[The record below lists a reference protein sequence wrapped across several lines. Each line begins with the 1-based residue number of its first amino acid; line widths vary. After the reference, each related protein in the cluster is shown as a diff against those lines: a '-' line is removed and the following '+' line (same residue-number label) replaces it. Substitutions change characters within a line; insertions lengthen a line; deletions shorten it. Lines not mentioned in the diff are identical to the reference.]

1 MDGTVNGKD
10 TVSVRGRG
18 DGKGG
23 RSKGIRGS
31 VRRACVPA
39 GAGTDAGFT
48 FAFTFPFTVGMPDTA
63 KSPTILVIDDD
74 AEIRYSLSRVLSS
87 RNYTVVEA
95 PSGEQGIAL
104 VKKGPLPDLI
114 FLDVRMG
121 GMSGIEAL
129 QHIRSASPKQL
140 VVLMTAFGTAQTAI
154 EAMKYGAFDYVMK
167 PFDPAKVLTLAQNA
181 LKAHADLR
189 AVSDYKPTINA
200 DDYREGIVG
209 SSPVMQDVF
218 KVVGQVTASDVTVM
232 ITGESGTG
240 KELVARSIWKHSH
253 RSAKP
258 FIAVNCAAIPDNLIE
273 SELFGHEKGSFT
285 GATGQRLGKFEL
297 CDGGT
302 IFLDEI
308 GDMALATQTKILRVL
323 QQGEIQRVGGT
334 ETIRVDVRI
343 LAATNKDLEAMVKA
357 KTFREDLYYRLNVV
371 RIKMPPLRE
380 RPEDIPQIVDF
391 CLQNLVK
398 QKKTRVSKV
407 SPEAMAV
414 LVRHTWPGNVRELE
428 NMVYRSAVIA
438 QGDAILIKD
447 LPQEIRGEG
456 PMEPAAA
463 AAPAPA
469 APVEE
474 SPPAAPVV
482 ETPVAKAAP
491 ALGLGEAFDVVF
503 AQLAAGDEPMLPRVE
518 RELIA
523 RALAAEAG
531 DEVRAAKRL
540 GLTRAALQ
548 KRVKEA

>member
-1 MDGTVNGKD
+1 M
-10 TVSVRGRG
+10 S
-18 DGKGG
+18 
-23 RSKGIRGS
+23 
-31 VRRACVPA
+31 
-39 GAGTDAGFT
+39 DAT
-48 FAFTFPFTVGMPDTA
+48 AA

-74 AEIRYSLSRVLSS
+74 AEIRYSLARVLSS
-87 RNYTVVEA
+87 HGYQVVEA
-95 PSGEQGIAL
+95 PNGEQGIAL
-104 VKKGPLPDLI
+104 VKKGPPPDVV
-114 FLDVRMG
+114 FLDVRMS

-129 QHIRSASPKQL
+129 QHIRSANPRQL

-167 PFDPAKVLTLAQNA
+167 PFDPAKVLALAQNA

-189 AVSDYKPTINA
+189 AVGDYKPTINV

-218 KVVGQVTASDVTVM
+218 KVIGQVTASDVTVM

-253 RSAKP
+253 RSTKP

-285 GATGQRLGKFEL
+285 GATVQRLGKFEL

-343 LAATNKDLEAMVKA
+343 IAATNKDLEEIVRA

-371 RIKMPPLRE
+371 RIRMPPLRE
-380 RPEDIPQIVDF
+380 RGEDIPQIVDF

-398 QKKTRVSKV
+398 QKKARVTKV
-407 SPEAMAV
+407 SPEAMTV
-414 LVRHTWPGNVRELE
+414 LARHRWPGNVRELE
-428 NMVYRSAVIA
+428 NVIYRSAVIA
-438 QGDAILIKD
+438 QGDAILVKD
-447 LPQEIRGEG
+447 LPIEIRDAAGVALTDARSESSV
-456 PMEPAAA
+456 PATQSAA
-463 AAPAPA
+463 TSETTIPAT
-469 APVEE
+469 
-474 SPPAAPVV
+474 SG
-482 ETPVAKAAP
+482 AAP
-491 ALGLGEAFDVVF
+491 ALTLGDALDFVF
-503 AQLAAGDEPMLPRVE
+503 AQLKAGDEPILPRIE
-518 RELIA
+518 REMMA
-523 RALAAEAG
+523 RAVKEEQG
-531 DEVRAAKRL
+531 DETKAARRL
-540 GLTRAALQ
+540 GVTREPPANVL
-548 KRVKEA
+548 VKPAKATKPGG

>member
-1 MDGTVNGKD
+1 MWPNKSAAAEYASARQLFSYFGY
-10 TVSVRGRG
+10 SE
-18 DGKGG
+18 
-23 RSKGIRGS
+23 SEA
-31 VRRACVPA
+31 RRLCWQ
-39 GAGTDAGFT
+39 TLMSDA
-48 FAFTFPFTVGMPDTA
+48 AA

-87 RNYTVVEA
+87 RGYLISEA

-104 VKKGPLPDLI
+104 VKKGPPPDLV
-114 FLDVRMG
+114 FLDVRMS

-129 QHIRSASPKQL
+129 QHIRSVNPRQL

-167 PFDPAKVLTLAQNA
+167 PFDPAKVIALAQNA

-189 AVSDYKPTINA
+189 AVGDYKPSINV

-218 KVVGQVTASDVTVM
+218 KIIGQVTASDVTVM

-285 GATGQRLGKFEL
+285 GATVQRLGKFEL

-343 LAATNKDLEAMVKA
+343 IAATNKDLEDMVKL

-380 RPEDIPQIVDF
+380 RGEDIPQIVDF
-391 CLQNLVK
+391 CIQNLVK
-398 QKKTRVSKV
+398 QKKARVSKV

-414 LVRHTWPGNVRELE
+414 LVKHRWPGNVRELE
-428 NMVYRSAVIA
+428 NVIYRSAVIA
-438 QGDAILIKD
+438 QGDAILVKD
-447 LPQEIRGEG
+447 LPIEIRDAAGVAVSAETAAQLASVVVAEA
-456 PMEPAAA
+456 PRAVEP
-463 AAPAPA
+463 
-469 APVEE
+469 E
-474 SPPAAPVV
+474 VV
-482 ETPVAKAAP
+482 AP
-491 ALGLGEAFDVVF
+491 ALSLDQALDFVFD
-503 AQLAAGDEPMLPRVE
+503 QLKGAEGQIMSRLEQAMLT
-518 RELIA
+518 
-523 RALAAEAG
+523 RALATEKG
-531 DEVRAAKRL
+531 DEAKAAKRL
-540 GLTRAALQ
+540 GISRPTAARKTR
-548 KRVKEA
+548 ES